1 MVSEIQALVRFE
13 WAVKTSLPPPVSNY
27 RERRS
32 LPLPFATVNSFEA
45 HNSLPRLGA
54 GLLPTREQRLSSGP
68 SDWGPK
74 VHPHPTL
81 QRKGCPLHWSL
92 LSHLRL
98 PAIPSDFLTSLHS
111 GSLPGSSCP
120 PVRPLP
126 SLSFLS
132 QLLERPVSTCCLP
145 SSPPASSST
154 HCFLP
159 SLLHRAAFTKAWP
172 LAGSAEELDRRGRGA
187 PRTSALDHALL
198 PDSPLRHVPR
208 LSPPGLGRIHRP
220 ESFVG

>member
-74 VHPHPTL
+74 
-81 QRKGCPLHWSL
+81 
-92 LSHLRL
+92 
-98 PAIPSDFLTSLHS
+98 
-111 GSLPGSSCP
+111 
-120 PVRPLP
+120 
-126 SLSFLS
+126 
-132 QLLERPVSTCCLP
+132 LLERPVSTCCLP

>member
-1 MVSEIQALVRFE
+1 MPYASTAPVHGALL
-13 WAVKTSLPPPVSNY
+13 A
-27 RERRS
+27 
-32 LPLPFATVNSFEA
+32 
-45 HNSLPRLGA
+45 
-54 GLLPTREQRLSSGP
+54 
-68 SDWGPK
+68 
-74 VHPHPTL
+74 
-81 QRKGCPLHWSL
+81 
-92 LSHLRL
+92 
-98 PAIPSDFLTSLHS
+98 
-111 GSLPGSSCP
+111 
-120 PVRPLP
+120 
-126 SLSFLS
+126 

-159 SLLHRAAFTKAWP
+159 SLLHRAAFTKVLPWPAPSPRVLGSAHPKSPLVSSWFGGRHPGPWLFLSLLKPMSHLPPPQSIRQAWP